1 MKIPRIVNSV
11 GHIDDD
17 LINDAVKS
25 EKSSKKNV
33 WIKWTSLAAC
43 FAVVL
48 IVAVVAGP
56 IMSGNRNIAP
66 SVDSGNI
73 NPVIDNSAT
82 NTSSNIEETSAQ
94 ANSEEPD
101 ISVSNE
107 EITPS
112 ESNNETNPPVPNE
125 ETHLAV
131 NNETTQSVT
140 SNEFSG
146 YKKSYFYKIDDGD
159 FSSYIGGK
167 VINKDM
173 LGEKISDVTVTAGWE
188 TWVGGKI
195 TETVSTENLRAEVYS
210 IDGVSND
217 VAVALKFIDKGEAV
231 TTTHYYVIL
240 NPDADLSSVK
250 EYIIPYSV
258 PGYTGYKTD
267 GEEIV
272 VNEIAGEELTVMHT
286 KQSVTE
292 KSNLPYT

>member
-1 MKIPRIVNSV
+1 MKTPRIVNSV

-146 YKKSYFYKIDDGD
+146 YKKSYFYKVDDD
-159 FSSYIGGK
+159 NFSSYIGGK
-167 VINKDM
+167 VINKDK

-188 TWVGGKI
+188 TWVGEKL

-210 IDGVSND
+210 INGVSND

-240 NPDADLSSVK
+240 NPDTDLSSVK
-250 EYIIPYSV
+250 EYIIPYSI
-258 PGYTGYKTD
+258 PGYTSYKTD
-267 GEEIV
+267 GEETV
-272 VNEIAGEELTVMHT
+272 VNEIAGEELTVTHT
-286 KQSVTE
+286 KLSVAE
-292 KSNLPYT
+292 

>member
-1 MKIPRIVNSV
+1 MKTPRIVNSV
-11 GHIDDD
+11 GHIDDE

-94 ANSEEPD
+94 ANSEEPN

-125 ETHLAV
+125 ETYPTV

-146 YKKSYFYKIDDGD
+146 YKKSYFYKVDDD
-159 FSSYIGGK
+159 NFSSYIGGK
-167 VINKDM
+167 VINKDK
-173 LGEKISDVTVTAGWE
+173 LGEKISYVTVTAGWE
-188 TWVGGKI
+188 TWVGEKL

-210 IDGVSND
+210 INGVSND

-240 NPDADLSSVK
+240 NPDTDLSSVK
-250 EYIIPYSV
+250 EYIIPYSI
-258 PGYTGYKTD
+258 PGYTSYKTD
-267 GEEIV
+267 GEETV
-272 VNEIAGEELTVMHT
+272 VNEIAGEELTVTHT
-286 KQSVTE
+286 KPSVAE
-292 KSNLPYT
+292 

>member
-146 YKKSYFYKIDDGD
+146 YKKSYFYKVDDD
-159 FSSYIGGK
+159 NFSSYIGGK
-167 VINKDM
+167 VINKDK

-188 TWVGGKI
+188 TWVGEKL
-195 TETVSTENLRAEVYS
+195 TETVSTENLRAEVYL
-210 IDGVSND
+210 INGVSND

-258 PGYTGYKTD
+258 PSYTSYKTD
-267 GEEIV
+267 GEETV
-272 VNEIAGEELTVMHT
+272 VDEIAGEELTVTHT
-286 KQSVTE
+286 KPSVAE
-292 KSNLPYT
+292 

>member
-1 MKIPRIVNSV
+1 MKTPRIVNSV

-112 ESNNETNPPVPNE
+112 ESNNETKPPVPNE
-125 ETHLAV
+125 ETHPAV

-146 YKKSYFYKIDDGD
+146 YKKSYFYKVDEGD
-159 FSSYIGGK
+159 FSTYIGGK
-167 VINKDM
+167 VIDKDK

-188 TWVGGKI
+188 TWVGGKL

-258 PGYTGYKTD
+258 PGYTSYKTD
-267 GEEIV
+267 GEETV
-272 VNEIAGEELTVMHT
+272 VNEIAGEELTVTHT
-286 KQSVTE
+286 KQSVE
-292 KSNLPYT
+292 E

>member
-1 MKIPRIVNSV
+1 MKTPRIVNSV

-94 ANSEEPD
+94 AKTEEPD

-107 EITPS
+107 GITPS
-112 ESNNETNPPVPNE
+112 ESNNETSSPVHNE
-125 ETHLAV
+125 ETKPAV
-131 NNETTQSVT
+131 NDETTNLVT
-140 SNEFSG
+140 NNEFG
-146 YKKSYFYKIDDGD
+146 YESRYFYKVDYGD
-159 FSSYIGGK
+159 FSTYIGGK
-167 VINKDM
+167 VINKDK

-188 TWVGGKI
+188 TWVGGKL

-210 IDGVSND
+210 IDGVSNN

-240 NPDADLSSVK
+240 NPEADLSSVK

-258 PGYTGYKTD
+258 PDYTSYKTD
-267 GEEIV
+267 GEEAV
-272 VNEIAGEELTVMHT
+272 VNEIAGEELTVTHT
-286 KQSVTE
+286 KPSVAE
-292 KSNLPYT
+292 

>member
-1 MKIPRIVNSV
+1 MKTPRIVNSV

-17 LINDAVKS
+17 LITETVKS
-25 EKSSKKNV
+25 EKSSKKNI

-66 SVDSGNI
+66 SVDSGNT
-73 NPVIDNSAT
+73 NPVIDYGTT
-82 NTSSNIEETSAQ
+82 NTSSNIEGTSAQ
-94 ANSEEPD
+94 ANIKEPD

-107 EITPS
+107 ENTSS
-112 ESNNETNPPVPNE
+112 ESNNETNPPVQNE
-125 ETHLAV
+125 ETHPAV
-131 NNETTQSVT
+131 NNKTTQPIT
-140 SNEFSG
+140 ANEFSG
-146 YKKSYFYKIDDGD
+146 YKKSYFYKVDDD
-159 FSSYIGGK
+159 NFSSYIGGK
-167 VINKDM
+167 VINKDK

-188 TWVGGKI
+188 TWVGEKL
-195 TETVSTENLRAEVYS
+195 TETVSTENLRGEVYS

-258 PGYTGYKTD
+258 PGYTSYKTD
-267 GEEIV
+267 GEETV
-272 VNEIAGEELTVMHT
+272 VNEVAGEELTVMHT
-286 KQSVTE
+286 KQFAA
-292 KSNLPYT
+292 K

>member
-1 MKIPRIVNSV
+1 MKTPRIVNSV

-125 ETHLAV
+125 ETHPAV

-146 YKKSYFYKIDDGD
+146 YKKSYFYKVDDD
-159 FSSYIGGK
+159 NFSSYIGGK
-167 VINKDM
+167 VINKDK

-188 TWVGGKI
+188 TWVGEKL

-210 IDGVSND
+210 INGVSND

-240 NPDADLSSVK
+240 NPDTDLSSVK
-250 EYIIPYSV
+250 EYIIPYSI
-258 PGYTGYKTD
+258 PGYTSYKTD
-267 GEEIV
+267 GEETV
-272 VNEIAGEELTVMHT
+272 VNEIAGEELTVTHT
-286 KQSVTE
+286 KSSVAE
-292 KSNLPYT
+292 

>member
-1 MKIPRIVNSV
+1 
-11 GHIDDD
+11 
-17 LINDAVKS
+17 
-25 EKSSKKNV
+25 
-33 WIKWTSLAAC
+33 
-43 FAVVL
+43 
-48 IVAVVAGP
+48 
-56 IMSGNRNIAP
+56 MSGNRNIAP

-73 NPVIDNSAT
+73 NPVIDNSTT

-101 ISVSNE
+101 ISVSNK

-125 ETHLAV
+125 ETHPAV

-146 YKKSYFYKIDDGD
+146 YKKSYFYKVDDD
-159 FSSYIGGK
+159 NFSSYIGGK
-167 VINKDM
+167 VINKDK

-188 TWVGGKI
+188 TWVGEKL
-195 TETVSTENLRAEVYS
+195 TETVSTENLRAEVYL
-210 IDGVSND
+210 INGVSND

-240 NPDADLSSVK
+240 NPDADLSSVN

-258 PGYTGYKTD
+258 PGYTSYKTD

-286 KQSVTE
+286 KQFVAE
-292 KSNLPYT
+292 

>member
-1 MKIPRIVNSV
+1 MKTPRIVNSV

-125 ETHLAV
+125 ETHPAV

-146 YKKSYFYKIDDGD
+146 YKKSYFYKVDDD
-159 FSSYIGGK
+159 NFSSYIGGK
-167 VINKDM
+167 VINKDK

-188 TWVGGKI
+188 TWVGEKL
-195 TETVSTENLRAEVYS
+195 TETVSTENLRAEVYL
-210 IDGVSND
+210 INGVSND

-258 PGYTGYKTD
+258 PGYTSYKTD
-267 GEEIV
+267 GEETV
-272 VNEIAGEELTVMHT
+272 VNEIAGEELTVTHT
-286 KQSVTE
+286 KPSVAE
-292 KSNLPYT
+292 

>member
-1 MKIPRIVNSV
+1 MKTPRIVNSV

-33 WIKWTSLAAC
+33 WNKWTSLAAC

-94 ANSEEPD
+94 ANSEEPN

-112 ESNNETNPPVPNE
+112 ESNNETNTPVPNE
-125 ETHLAV
+125 ETHPAV

-146 YKKSYFYKIDDGD
+146 YKKSYFYKVDDD
-159 FSSYIGGK
+159 NFSSYIGGK
-167 VINKDM
+167 VINKDK

-188 TWVGGKI
+188 TWVGEKL
-195 TETVSTENLRAEVYS
+195 TETVSTENLRAEVYL
-210 IDGVSND
+210 INGVSND

-240 NPDADLSSVK
+240 NPDSDLSSVK

-258 PGYTGYKTD
+258 PGYTSYKTD
-267 GEEIV
+267 GEETV
-272 VNEIAGEELTVMHT
+272 VNEIAGEELTVTHT
-286 KQSVTE
+286 KPSVAE
-292 KSNLPYT
+292 

>member
-1 MKIPRIVNSV
+1 MKTPRIVNSV

-94 ANSEEPD
+94 ANSEEPN

-125 ETHLAV
+125 ETHPTV

-146 YKKSYFYKIDDGD
+146 YKKSYFYKVDDD
-159 FSSYIGGK
+159 NFSSYIGGK
-167 VINKDM
+167 VINKDK

-188 TWVGGKI
+188 TWVGEKL
-195 TETVSTENLRAEVYS
+195 TETVSTENLRAEVYL
-210 IDGVSND
+210 INGVSND

-240 NPDADLSSVK
+240 NPDTDLSSVK

-258 PGYTGYKTD
+258 PGYTSYKTD
-267 GEEIV
+267 GEETV
-272 VNEIAGEELTVMHT
+272 VNEIAGEELTVTHT
-286 KQSVTE
+286 KPSVAE
-292 KSNLPYT
+292 

>member
-1 MKIPRIVNSV
+1 MKTPRIVNSV

-125 ETHLAV
+125 ETQPAV
-131 NNETTQSVT
+131 NDETTNLVT
-140 SNEFSG
+140 NNEFG
-146 YKKSYFYKIDDGD
+146 YESRYFYKVDEGD
-159 FSSYIGGK
+159 FSTYIGGK
-167 VINKDM
+167 VINKDK

-188 TWVGGKI
+188 TWVGEKL
-195 TETVSTENLRAEVYS
+195 TETVSTENLQAEVYL
-210 IDGVSND
+210 INGVSND

-250 EYIIPYSV
+250 EYIIPYSI
-258 PGYTGYKTD
+258 PGYTSYKTD
-267 GEEIV
+267 GEETV
-272 VNEIAGEELTVMHT
+272 VNEIAGEELTVTHT
-286 KQSVTE
+286 KPSVAE
-292 KSNLPYT
+292 